1 MNNNNIRL
9 HIPAVPYT
17 ITTDEYS
24 HDAYCGKVKR
34 FSPMLRSRGFEVY
47 HYGIETS
54 ESGANVQIDL
64 MTKEEWT
71 DLRIKSFQF
80 AFPNISI
87 DEARKKHYDPAE
99 PIAPLWNLSSP
110 LIIEFNKR
118 LKIKLKENYRSLSTD
133 IVCLPLASTHNP
145 SMEGLNCVAIETGIG
160 YKNPKQ
166 QYRIYES
173 YAWLSNDLG
182 LQDKDP
188 SNYSFVI
195 PNYFDINEF
204 TLSLNPT
211 PLKIGFLGRLG
222 GHKGCSIIVELAKL
236 FPNIEFILCGSGDP
250 TPFLKHPNIKYKSPI
265 HGKERSDY
273 LGSCIA
279 VLCISKY
286 LEPFCGVAV
295 EAQLCGTPVICSDWG
310 GMVETVEQFKTGLRG
325 HTLADYVYG
334 IKMVLDGKFD
344 RNYIRNRAADMF
356 DMYKLAN
363 NYEYVFKTVL
373 NIHNGKG
380 GWYSTDTNIP
390 VLINDSLNPIPFKI
404 WQTWKTKDLPEKM
417 KECVDKLKNEHPNFE
432 HNLFDDNDCY
442 EFIKKYFPIE
452 VLLAYD
458 ALIPGAYKADLWRLC
473 VLYIHGGVYMDIKL
487 QFCEGYN
494 LNRFMNKEYFA
505 NAGYLEHNE
514 KRIGIYNAF
523 MICKK
528 NNPILLKSII
538 NIVYNVTIK
547 YYGRTPYSITGPLLI
562 GKIFETSEDK
572 PCLSLIHYG
581 PKYSETIRLSN
592 DEIVCEHY
600 KEYRME
606 QRNVNVKHYE
616 QLWIEK
622 NIYNEKQCDLINI
635 YNNNMWSIDFKKL
648 LKNINCTTIDEVTKH
663 QIKLSNIEKYESELF
678 KVYNFDNKIRLGR
691 NYDGGYVIGDLN
703 NIYDCYISA
712 GISMEES
719 FSRDF
724 ISKYNMNKNNCF
736 AFDGTIKDYPWEY
749 TKDITFINKNIG
761 DINNEKI
768 TNLHDLLDTYKNIFI
783 KMDIESDEYPW
794 LFTLTDN
801 QLSNIAQITLELHG
815 IYMNDKYTWEEK
827 IKCFEKLNN
836 NFYLIHIHAN
846 NYHYKFDKKYPEEIE
861 FTYINKKF
869 LIEPTLN
876 KKQILIENLDFPNNR
891 KFRDYNID
899 YYPFSQTDLNEVRIL
914 LGSSNDNIKK
924 INIPEFLLDD
934 YYNIELEKNKWKD
947 SFSFK
952 IEDKKL
958 VAKRLD
964 NSLGWNYS
972 HYVIFKKIQPMNDSI
987 VLFIGSSINNI
998 KKVEIPDELLK
1009 EKYIVS
1015 LSLCPYKDTFSFE
1028 IEDKL
1033 LIIKRLDTST
1043 GWDYN
1048 HSVIF
1053 KKDNSLILSI
1063 GSSINNI
1070 KKIKIPDE
1078 LLKEKYTVSLSFCT
1092 YRDTFSFEIEDKL
1105 LIIKRLDTSTGWDYN
1120 HSVIFKKDNTLI

>member
-1 MNNNNIRL
+1 MNNNIRL

-47 HYGIETS
+47 HYGVETS
-54 ESGANVQIDL
+54 DSGADVQVDL

-80 AFPNISI
+80 VFPDISI
-87 DEARKKHYDPAE
+87 EEATKKHNDPAE
-99 PIAPLWNLSSP
+99 PIGSLWNLSSP
-110 LIIEFNKR
+110 LIIEFNRR
-118 LKIKLKENYRSLSTD
+118 LKIKLKENYRGSSTD

-145 SMEGLNCVAIETGIG
+145 SFEGLNCVAIETGIG

-182 LQDKDP
+182 LQDKEP

-195 PNYFDINEF
+195 PNYFDIDEF
-204 TLSLNPT
+204 TLSLNPN

-222 GHKGCSIIVELAKL
+222 NHKGCNTIVELAKI

-250 TPFLKHPNIKYKSPI
+250 NPFLKYPNITYKSPI

-273 LGSCIA
+273 LGDCIA

-334 IKMVLDGKFD
+334 IKMALDGKFN
-344 RNYIRNRAADMF
+344 RNYIRNRAAEMF

-373 NIHNGKG
+373 DIHNGKG

-390 VLINDSLNPIPFKI
+390 VLINDSLNQIPFKI

-432 HNLFDDNDCY
+432 HNLFDDNDCH
-442 EFIKKYFPIE
+442 EFIKKNFPNE

-458 ALIPGAYKADLWRLC
+458 SLIPGAYKADLWRLC

-494 LNRFMNKEYFA
+494 LNKFMDKEYFA
-505 NAGYLEHNE
+505 NASYLEYDI

-528 NNPILLKSII
+528 NNTILLKTIM

-547 YYGRTPYSITGPLLI
+547 HYGRTPYSITGPLLI
-562 GKIFETSEDK
+562 GKIFETSQDK

-592 DEIVCEHY
+592 DETVCEHY
-600 KEYRME
+600 KEYRNE
-606 QRNVNVKHYE
+606 QKNLNTKHYE
-616 QLWIEK
+616 QAWFEK
-622 NIYNEKQCDLINI
+622 SIYNEKQCELINI
-635 YNNNMWSIDFKKL
+635 YNNDIWTNDFRNL
-648 LKNINCTTIDEVTKH
+648 LKKINCTTIDDVTKY
-663 QIKLSNIEKYESELF
+663 QIKIINTKKYESELL
-678 KVYNFDNKIRLGR
+678 KVYNFDNKIRLGSK
-691 NYDGGYVIGDLN
+691 NDGGYVIGDTDN
-703 NIYDCYISA
+703 NYDCYISA
-712 GISMEES
+712 GVSNEES

-724 ISKYNMNKNNCF
+724 INKYNMNKENSF
-736 AFDGTIKDYPWEY
+736 AFDGTINDYPWHY
-749 TKDITFINKNIG
+749 TKNITYIKKNIG
-761 DINNEKI
+761 NINNDKI
-768 TNLHDLLDTYKNIFI
+768 TNLHDILNKYKNIFV
-783 KMDIESDEYPW
+783 KMDIEGGEYSW
-794 LFTLTDN
+794 L
-801 QLSNIAQITLELHG
+801 LSLNDDHLNNIAQITIELHG
-815 IYMNDKYTWEEK
+815 IYSNGWGSTWEDK

-836 NFYLIHIHAN
+836 KFYLIHIHAN
-846 NYHYKFDKKYPEEIE
+846 NYSLNKRYPDVIE
-861 FTYINKKF
+861 FTYINKKNF
-869 LIEPTLN
+869 LEEPLLN
-876 KKQILIENLDFPNNR
+876 DKQNLLDNLDFPNNTIYA
-891 KFRDYNID
+891 DINID
-899 YYPFSQTDLNEVRIL
+899 FYPFSQSDLNEVRIL
-914 LGSSNDNIKK
+914 IGSSSENIKK
-924 INIPEFLLDD
+924 VNIPNFLLDD
-934 YYNIELEKNKWKD
+934 YYNIELEINPWKD
-947 SFSFK
+947 RFLFK
-952 IEDKKL
+952 LERDNLI
-958 VAKRLD
+958 VKRLD
-964 NSLGWNYS
+964 YPGGWNYT
-972 HYVIFKKIQPMNDSI
+972 HYVIFKKVTKSNDDI
-987 VLFIGSSINNI
+987 VIFVGSSIDNI
-998 KKVEIPDELLK
+998 KKIELSDDLLD
-1009 EKYIVS
+1009 EKYKIV
-1015 LSLCPYKDTFSFE
+1015 LAPNPFTDKLGIE
-1028 IEDKL
+1028 IDNKL
-1033 LIIKRLDTST
+1033 LIIKRLDNPG
-1043 GWDYN
+1043 GWN
-1048 HSVIF
+1048 
-1053 KKDNSLILSI
+1053 
-1063 GSSINNI
+1063 
-1070 KKIKIPDE
+1070 
-1078 LLKEKYTVSLSFCT
+1078 
-1092 YRDTFSFEIEDKL
+1092 
-1105 LIIKRLDTSTGWDYN
+1105 YN